1 MSVEPFIKCSDMT
14 RSLAF
19 YSELLDF
26 DVNLPPDPD
35 PAAFMSKYAQL
46 VRDGSI
52 VHLSAHAGDGVYGS
66 VVYIR
71 VGNVDDVYTA
81 TVDRGLPIVDDDES
95 PGIYMQLTDQTWG
108 MREFAVR
115 DPDGNKVKY
124 GQLLSE

>member
-1 MSVEPFIKCSDMT
+1 MSIEPFIKCSDMT

-26 DVNLPPDPD
+26 DVSVPPDPD
-35 PAAFMSKYAQL
+35 PTAFMSKYAQL

-52 VHLSAHAGDGVYGS
+52 VHLSAHAGDGVFGS

-71 VGNVDDVYTA
+71 VDNIDEVFAA
-81 TVDRGLPIVDDDES
+81 TVDRGMPIVDGDEL
-95 PGIYMQLTDQTWG
+95 PGIYMQLTVQTWG
-108 MREFAVR
+108 MREFAIR

-124 GQLLSE
+124 GQLLSR

>member
-14 RSLAF
+14 RSLEF
-19 YSELLDF
+19 YSKLLDF
-26 DVNLPPDPD
+26 EVRVPPDPD

-46 VRDGSI
+46 VRDDSV

-66 VVYIR
+66 VTYIR
-71 VGNVDDVYTA
+71 VDNVDDVYA
-81 TVDRGLPIVDDDES
+81 AAVSRGLPVVDGDEL

-108 MREFAVR
+108 MREFGVK

-124 GQLLSE
+124 GQATSA